1 MAMDAKPAAT
11 PSVADHMKTVKTAWD
26 KAPAGAWTDAALKH
40 DQAARPDAEA
50 TEDFDAATHA
60 LA

>member
-1 MAMDAKPAAT
+1 MTMDAKPAAT

-26 KAPAGAWTDAALKH
+26 KALAGARTDAALKH

-50 TEDFDAATHA
+50 TKDFDAATHA